1 MADEFTG
8 KVALVTGS
16 ASGIGRATARLFAR
30 RGASVVAADV
40 RVEEG
45 QQVVDLVK
53 QSGGDAT
60 FIRCDVSSA
69 LDVEAMVGQ
78 AVSHYG
84 RLDIAYNNAGVECK
98 MAAIGDAEET
108 DWDRVL
114 SINLKGIWL
123 CMKHE
128 IPVMVRQG
136 QGAIVNC
143 SSVVGLLGQKNM
155 ASYVASKHGVVGL
168 TRAAALEYADSAL
181 RVNAVCPA
189 IVETA
194 MLHRYT
200 GGDARLAAELTSQ
213 YPTRRLTQAD
223 EIAEAV
229 LWLCSDQASYVNG
242 HALVI
247 DGGFSVQ

>member
-1 MADEFTG
+1 MAT
-8 KVALVTGS
+8 S
-16 ASGIGRATARLFAR
+16 QQFAR
-30 RGASVVAADV
+30 CGAKVVAVDIDEDAG
-40 RVEEG
+40 RHS
-45 QQVVDLVK
+45 VDLIR
-53 QSGGDAT
+53 QSGGEAT
-60 FIRCDVSSA
+60 FVRCDVSRGA
-69 LDVEAMVGQ
+69 EVEAMVEQ
-78 AVSHYG
+78 AISHYG
-84 RLDIAYNNAGVECK
+84 RLDIAYNNAGVECE
-98 MAAIGDAEET
+98 MATIGEATES

-123 CMKHE
+123 CLKHE
-128 IPVMVRQG
+128 LPVMVGQG

-143 SSVVGLLGQKNM
+143 SSLVGLLGQRNM

-168 TRAAALEYADSAL
+168 TRAAALEYAESAI

-189 IVETA
+189 IVDTA

-200 GGDARLAAELTSQ
+200 GGDAQLAAELTAQ
-213 YPTRRLTQAD
+213 YPTPRISGSD

-229 LWLCSDQASYVNG
+229 LWLCSDKASYVNG

>member
-1 MADEFTG
+1 MADEFAG
-8 KVALVTGS
+8 KVALVTGA

-45 QQVVDLVK
+45 QQVVDLIK

-78 AVSHYG
+78 AVSHYD

-143 SSVVGLLGQKNM
+143 
-155 ASYVASKHGVVGL
+155 ASVVGL

-213 YPTRRLTQAD
+213 YPTSRLTQAD